1 MLVEGGSSKDYGCP
15 DGLCP
20 YSNLD
25 TGIVKCY
32 PCPTKQVTVS
42 GSACPVG
49 FITSRCHYVLVGKGL
64 GIDDQS
70 GTPLA
75 YTSTGC
81 WVERAQL

>member
-1 MLVEGGSSKDYGCP
+1 MKPLLRPGQETGSWVLVEGGSSKDYGCP

-42 GSACPVG
+42 GSACRSVSSHPAAMM
-49 FITSRCHYVLVGKGL
+49 SL
-64 GIDDQS
+64 
-70 GTPLA
+70 
-75 YTSTGC
+75 
-81 WVERAQL
+81 